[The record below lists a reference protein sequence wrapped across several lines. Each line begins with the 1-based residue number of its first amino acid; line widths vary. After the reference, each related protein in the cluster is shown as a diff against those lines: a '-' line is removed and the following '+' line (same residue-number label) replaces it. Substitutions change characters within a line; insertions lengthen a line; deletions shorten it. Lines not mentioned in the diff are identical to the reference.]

1 MKTIIFICR
10 QILPTFVLL
19 VTLAAPVYTQGVTN
33 RDTVSLAK
41 EIAYKGEFGK
51 AARLLTDFNSR
62 NATPESLEFL
72 AWVEHWRG
80 RDQSAIKNLK
90 LVPGWDSGN
99 SSIQI
104 LLDEIKAFRSP
115 IIESSYEFN
124 SDDQPMT
131 LSNYHIKG
139 NMYRSW
145 LFSPGASL
153 RYLSYSS
160 SYGNSTSDYLWYE
173 ASNIISLNS
182 AKIIF
187 ELKAGGL
194 TSYFG
199 DKSEFTWRVMASK
212 QLFKK
217 ISIELS
223 AGRTPYLYTL
233 KSVYR
238 SEEPL
243 MNNFVTGA
251 LKFNSNDNYRAELS
265 YISNNFGKDER
276 VYTTYFWLL
285 APILKSDYLRLDA
298 GYSFNYSNST
308 QSTFKPASDI
318 NENIAP
324 SVDSQFKGM
333 YDPYFS
339 PINQYINSAVVS
351 ATIKGGKLLRI
362 STKLVYGFAAWSNNP
377 TLWEQSI
384 SSMRP
389 YQTYFSKL
397 KFSPVEFE
405 AKVDLKLSDKITLS
419 AFYIYNNLAFYKLN
433 KANFSVKYVL

>member
-1 MKTIIFICR
+1 MKTIFFICR

-19 VTLAAPVYTQGVTN
+19 LTLAAPVYTQGVTN
-33 RDTVSLAK
+33 RDTLSLAK
-41 EIAYKGEFGK
+41 EIAYIGEFGK
-51 AARLLTDFNSR
+51 AAKLLADFNSR

-80 RDQSAIKNLK
+80 REQSAIKNLK
-90 LVPGWDSGN
+90 LIPGWDSGN
-99 SSIQI
+99 SSVRI

-124 SDDQPMT
+124 SDDQPMS

-139 NMYRSW
+139 NIYRSW

-153 RYLSYSS
+153 RYLSYNS
-160 SYGNSTSDYLWYE
+160 SYGNGTSDYLWYE
-173 ASNIISLNS
+173 ASNRIGLNS

-199 DKSEFTWRVMASK
+199 DKREFTWRVMVSK

-217 ISIELS
+217 ITLELS

-233 KSVYR
+233 KSVYH

-251 LKFNSNDNYRAELS
+251 LKFNSKDNYRAELS

-298 GYSFNYSNST
+298 GYSFNFSNST
-308 QSTFKPASDI
+308 SSTFKPASDI
-318 NENIAP
+318 NENITP
-324 SVDSQFKGM
+324 SVGLQFKGM

-339 PINQYINSAVVS
+339 PINQYINSAVIS
-351 ATIKGGKLLRI
+351 ATIKGGKLLSI
-362 STKLVYGFAAWSNNP
+362 STKLVYGFVAWSDNP
-377 TLWEQSI
+377 TLWEQSVNSI
-384 SSMRP
+384 ST

-405 AKVDLKLSDKITLS
+405 AKADLKLSDKITLS

-433 KANFSVKYVL
+433 KANFSIKYVL